1 MFNDLFSRYAPLVLL
16 SIAVTAT
23 SAAQDD
29 GAVPRIESEEA
40 VEHAVVGLFDAMRA
54 ADGGAVRAAFLPNAT
69 LHSVSRDEV
78 SDAPYAVESS
88 SIDAFVEAIA
98 GDHPVYDERISNL
111 QVRIDEGLATAW
123 MDYAFYIGD
132 DLSHCGVNAFQF
144 VLTEGRWKILHV
156 TDTRRKG
163 CE

>member
-1 MFNDLFSRYAPLVLL
+1 MSNHLASRFVPLVLL

-40 VEHAVVGLFDAMRA
+40 VEHAVIDLFDAMRA

-78 SDAPYAVESS
+78 SDVPYSVESS
-88 SIDAFVEAIA
+88 SIDAFVEAIG
-98 GDHPVYDERISNL
+98 GDHPIYDERISNL

-132 DLSHCGVNAFQF
+132 DFSHCGVNAFQL
-144 VLTEGRWKILHV
+144 VLTEEGWKILHV
-156 TDTRRKG
+156 TDTRRKE